1 MAENVNA
8 YAGVTEIVFQNNRFP
23 LNGASVDDVL
33 ALLNVPANAE
43 LEVVGAALIIT
54 EKSGT
59 KGADEEVEKETPEQL
74 RARIAATLGAET
86 LKGGRFKLG
95 QTSDGKWVPKIPG
108 FTLDEV
114 AYLIE
119 KEIPVAEVMTDEQVE
134 TARAALEAR
143 DAELAEKAKEEEQ
156 RKVTE
161 IIEAAELEFTYEQL
175 VGLKKALDLVKVE
188 EA

>member
-1 MAENVNA
+1 MAENVNNA

-43 LEVVGAALIIT
+43 LEVVGAALLIT

-59 KGADEEVEKETPEQL
+59 KGAGEVNQDLVAQLAETF
-74 RARIAATLGAET
+74 GAENI
-86 LKGGRFKLG
+86 KGARVKLHR
-95 QTSDGKWVPKIPG
+95 SPSGKWVPKIPG

-119 KEIPVAEVMTDEQVE
+119 KGIELSEEMTDEQVE
-134 TARAALEAR
+134 AARVALEAR
-143 DAELAEKAKEEEQ
+143 DAEIAEAKRAEKEREVEES
-156 RKVTE
+156 
-161 IIEAAELEFTYEQL
+161 LEGSGLDFTYDQL
-175 VGLKKALDLVKVE
+175 VALQKALDLIKR
-188 EA
+188 

>member
-43 LEVVGAALIIT
+43 LEVVEAALIIT

-143 DAELAEKAKEEEQ
+143 DAEIAEAKRAEKEREVEE
-156 RKVTE
+156 
-161 IIEAAELEFTYEQL
+161 ALEGSGLDFTYDQL
-175 VGLKKALDLVKVE
+175 VALQKALDLIKR
-188 EA
+188 

>member
-1 MAENVNA
+1 MAENVNNA

-43 LEVVGAALIIT
+43 LEVVGAALLIT

-59 KGADEEVEKETPEQL
+59 KGAGEVNQDLVAQLAETF
-74 RARIAATLGAET
+74 GAENI
-86 LKGGRFKLG
+86 KGARVKLHR
-95 QTSDGKWVPKIPG
+95 SPSGKWVPKIPG

-119 KEIPVAEVMTDEQVE
+119 KGIELSEEMTDEQVE
-134 TARAALEAR
+134 AAR
-143 DAELAEKAKEEEQ
+143 DAEIAEAKRAEKEREVEE
-156 RKVTE
+156 
-161 IIEAAELEFTYEQL
+161 ALEGSGLDFTYDQL
-175 VGLKKALDLVKVE
+175 VALQKALDLIKR
-188 EA
+188 

>member
-1 MAENVNA
+1 MAENVNNA

-43 LEVVGAALIIT
+43 LEVVGAALLIT

-59 KGADEEVEKETPEQL
+59 KGAGEVKDLVAQLAETF
-74 RARIAATLGAET
+74 GAENI
-86 LKGGRFKLG
+86 KGARVKLHR
-95 QTSDGKWVPKIPG
+95 SPSGKWVPKIPG

-119 KEIPVAEVMTDEQVE
+119 KGIEFSEEMTDEQVE
-134 TARAALEAR
+134 AARVALEAR
-143 DAELAEKAKEEEQ
+143 DAEIAEAKRVEKEREVEE
-156 RKVTE
+156 
-161 IIEAAELEFTYEQL
+161 ALEGSGLDFTYDQL
-175 VGLKKALDLVKVE
+175 VALQKALDLIKR
-188 EA
+188 